1 MQFSTY
7 LFDFDGTLCDTR
19 ESLVPVFR
27 AGFERVG
34 VHATPEDCERWMH
47 LNLYQTLVQ
56 SGIPEEQYQTVVDG
70 ILDALDM
77 PESIALIK
85 PFEDTVSTLQALLD
99 SGKRI
104 GIVSNNTSTH
114 IRLVL
119 HEMGIDIPFD
129 CIVGS
134 DMFSHG
140 KPHPEPIEVA
150 LCRTLNAALMQESA
164 VFCSTAKACTRTL
177 RAIGWLLYRS
187 CWIRLISFECCQRQ
201 ARGVSLL
208 GAFRAKGVMRYE
220 MV

>member
-34 VHATPEDCERWMH
+34 VRATPEDCERWMH
-47 LNLYQTLVQ
+47 LNLLQTLVD

-70 ILDALDM
+70 VLEALDM
-77 PESIALIK
+77 PESIRMIK
-85 PFEDTVSTLQALLD
+85 PFPETVDVLQKLLKA
-99 SGKRI
+99 GKQI

-119 HEMGIDIPFD
+119 ETVGIDIPFD

-134 DMFSHG
+134 DKFKQG
-140 KPHPEPIEVA
+140 KPHPEPIETA
-150 LCRTLNAALMQESA
+150 LKELGITASDQVCYVGDSLQDPECGYNAGIGGVLVDRENVYPDYSGIRIQNLNEL
-164 VFCSTAKACTRTL
+164 
-177 RAIGWLLYRS
+177 
-187 CWIRLISFECCQRQ
+187 FE
-201 ARGVSLL
+201 
-208 GAFRAKGVMRYE
+208 E
-220 MV
+220 NE

>member
-150 LCRTLNAALMQESA
+150 LRMMGLEANDQVCYVGDSLQDPECGINAGIGGILLDRESVHADFVGNRVATLSE
-164 VFCSTAKACTRTL
+164 
-177 RAIGWLLYRS
+177 LLD
-187 CWIRLISFECCQRQ
+187 
-201 ARGVSLL
+201 
-208 GAFRAKGVMRYE
+208 
-220 MV
+220 